1 MDIVLA
7 MAALLALA
15 PLLLGAALAIALE
28 TGLPVLFRQTRVG
41 LNGRE
46 FGMYKF
52 RSMVKNAAQVGPY
65 FTTDNDPRITR
76 VGRFVRRT
84 SIDELPQLIN
94 VLKGEM
100 SLVGPR
106 PDVPAQRSL
115 YTPVDWAQRCSVR
128 PGITGLAQALYRSD
142 STEAQRLEAD
152 LRYTRDASL
161 WLDLKICW
169 WTLRRLAYDIGAYTD
184 APPGLRIWCGAT
196 VEPDDVRAL
205 MAWIGWAYGHIKS

>member
-1 MDIVLA
+1 MKRAMDIVLA

-65 FTTDNDPRITR
+65 FTTDNDLRITR

-142 STEAQRLEAD
+142 STEVQRLDAD
-152 LRYTRDASL
+152 LRYTREASL

-169 WTLRRLAYDIGAYTD
+169 WTLRRLGGQGAN
-184 APPGLRIWCGAT
+184 
-196 VEPDDVRAL
+196 
-205 MAWIGWAYGHIKS
+205 

>member
-152 LRYTRDASL
+152 LRYTREASL

-169 WTLRRLAYDIGAYTD
+169 WTLRRLGGQGAN
-184 APPGLRIWCGAT
+184 
-196 VEPDDVRAL
+196 
-205 MAWIGWAYGHIKS
+205 

>member
-1 MDIVLA
+1 

-142 STEAQRLEAD
+142 STEVQRLDAD
-152 LRYTRDASL
+152 LRYTREASL

-169 WTLRRLAYDIGAYTD
+169 WTLRRLGGQGAN
-184 APPGLRIWCGAT
+184 
-196 VEPDDVRAL
+196 
-205 MAWIGWAYGHIKS
+205 

>member
-65 FTTDNDPRITR
+65 FTTDNDLRITR

-169 WTLRRLAYDIGAYTD
+169 WTLRRLGGQGAN
-184 APPGLRIWCGAT
+184 
-196 VEPDDVRAL
+196 
-205 MAWIGWAYGHIKS
+205 

>member
-1 MDIVLA
+1 MDTVLA

-142 STEAQRLEAD
+142 STEVQRLDAD
-152 LRYTRDASL
+152 LRYTREASL

-169 WTLRRLAYDIGAYTD
+169 WTLRRLGGQGAN
-184 APPGLRIWCGAT
+184 
-196 VEPDDVRAL
+196 
-205 MAWIGWAYGHIKS
+205 